1 MSGAGLTG
9 IYTVP
14 PPAAAQ
20 DEQHLLRISA
30 IFICSQK
37 QAARVTGAHS
47 LCGGICE
54 VFRQYRTKIT

>member
-1 MSGAGLTG
+1 VPGAGLTG
-9 IYTVP
+9 IYTV

-30 IFICSQK
+30 ISVCSQK

-47 LCGGICE
+47 LCGDICE
-54 VFRQYRTKIT
+54 VFHQYRKKIT